1 MRSTE
6 SGHAAQWRASLLQIS
21 AFTRFLLA
29 AIAAAMLWLVV
40 IWAVGNA

>member
-1 MRSTE
+1 MRNTD
-6 SGHAAQWRASLLQIS
+6 SGHPAQWGASLLQTS
-21 AFTRFLLA
+21 AFTRCLMA